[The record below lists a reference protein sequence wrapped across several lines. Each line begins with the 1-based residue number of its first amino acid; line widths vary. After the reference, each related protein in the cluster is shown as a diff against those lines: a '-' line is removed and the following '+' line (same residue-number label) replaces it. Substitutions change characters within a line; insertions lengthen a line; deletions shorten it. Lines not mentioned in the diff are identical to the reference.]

1 MRLREL
7 VDLVTRSSAG
17 SADFVRGARL
27 LAARAFSADEPVAS
41 AATSAIF
48 LDIVEPWSDRFSP
61 AHCDAYVAFMS
72 EVMYA
77 SGSPVAA
84 ELARQGLQGPAELA
98 RRYSSIRT
106 AGRPDPL
113 DPERVTTAVVLSRV
127 TLGADVAVTSAVIRA
142 VLRAFPRTSVTF
154 LAPRKNLALLAGDER
169 IDGREVSYGRSS
181 LLAERLA
188 AWPMIREQVQ
198 ACSVGLSPGQS
209 VVIDPDSR
217 LTQLGL
223 LPVTDDR
230 HYRFFESRSWL
241 PESPAPLG
249 RVATEW
255 CASMWGI
262 DAEPVRPF
270 VRSGFGEEALCDQL
284 RTGSVRPV
292 STISLG
298 VGGRE
303 SKRLDGR
310 FEDALL
316 DLLRERGYASVLDCG
331 AGETEARRAGRRYR
345 AFTGSKCHRD
355 EGSRAPLEPSSLMTW
370 RGSMHGFGNL
380 IGASQVYVGY
390 DSAAAHLAA
399 AQGVP
404 VISIFAGAPSA
415 TFRRRWTPWGPGPVT
430 VIPAEGPHCRDTVLA
445 RVGQALDAL
454 GQAPAGKRND
464 RD

>member
-7 VDLVTRSSAG
+7 VDLVTRSPAG

-48 LDIVEPWSDRFSP
+48 LDIVEPWSDRFSSV
-61 AHCDAYVAFMS
+61 HCDAYVAFMS

-84 ELARQGLQGPAELA
+84 ELAREGLQGPAELA

-142 VLRAFPRTSVTF
+142 VLRAFPRASVTF
-154 LAPRKNLALLAGDER
+154 LAPRKNLALLTGDER

-198 ACSVGLSPGQS
+198 ACTVGLSPGQS

-303 SKRLDGR
+303 SKRLDGG

-316 DLLRERGYASVLDCG
+316 DLLRERGYMSVLDCG
-331 AGETEARRAGRRYR
+331 AGETEARRARRRYR
-345 AFTGSKCHRD
+345 AFSGSKCHRD
-355 EGSRAPLEPSSLMTW
+355 EGSRAPSRAVEPDDLEGQHARVRQPDRRLAGLRRIRFRSGAPGGGSGGSRDLDLCGSAERNLPAALDSLGSGTGHGDSSRRTPLP
-370 RGSMHGFGNL
+370 RHRSG
-380 IGASQVYVGY
+380 
-390 DSAAAHLAA
+390 
-399 AQGVP
+399 P
-404 VISIFAGAPSA
+404 RRAGA
-415 TFRRRWTPWGPGPVT
+415 RRTRTG
-430 VIPAEGPHCRDTVLA
+430 ACR
-445 RVGQALDAL
+445 QA
-454 GQAPAGKRND
+454 K
-464 RD
+464 